1 MEEVKEVKLNI
12 KGVDKDNYIKV
23 KAFLMSNLAQL
34 DSNLNEMKKYEEEY
48 AKNYNFWK
56 KLKGLSKKTP
66 ELFARD
72 KNIQDN
78 FEKTDKAYN
87 DFLRD
92 YGKAEEHY
100 KRYKETF
107 NTLFTEKI
115 VDGVAQVT
123 EEEKIFCTYY
133 STLID

>member
-48 AKNYNFWK
+48 SKNYNFWK
-56 KLKGLSKKTP
+56 KLKDLSKKTP

-123 EEEKIFCTYY
+123 EEEKIFCKYY

>member
-12 KGVDKDNYIKV
+12 KGKDKDNYIKV

-56 KLKGLSKKTP
+56 KLKDLSKKTP

-123 EEEKIFCTYY
+123 EEENIFCKYY